1 MVCHPGLNFAV
12 DEGYLRIAWRH
23 PGKPANN
30 GLGIEMFARSK
41 TNFVC

>member
-1 MVCHPGLNFAV
+1 MVCHPGLNFPV
-12 DEGYLRIAWRH
+12 DEGYLGIAWRH
-23 PGKPANN
+23 PGKPANI